1 MAIVFEGTIATRKNT
16 WTPNNQIPKKSTEN
30 SKNSSRSEEV
40 FDPQCESPM
49 NIDEMKVEFPLLSRA
64 RMESNK
70 RKCLA
75 THSKKI
81 EKWHSKK
88 TFNCAKNIQ
97 LFEADDKY
105 YH

>member
-16 WTPNNQIPKKSTEN
+16 WTTNNQIPKKSTEN

-64 RMESNK
+64 RMENNK

-81 EKWHSKK
+81 QK
-88 TFNCAKNIQ
+88 
-97 LFEADDKY
+97 
-105 YH
+105 